1 MVLGGWAGEMALGDW
16 AGDFTLGDW
25 AGEALKV
32 NSTWSF
38 YIGWRFDFHNSGKVA
53 HFQL

>member
-38 YIGWRFDFHNSGKVA
+38 YIG
-53 HFQL
+53 

>member
-1 MVLGGWAGEMALGDW
+1 MIQLENMVLGGWAGEMALGDW

-38 YIGWRFDFHNSGKVA
+38 I
-53 HFQL
+53 

>member
-16 AGDFTLGDW
+16 AGDFTLDDW

-38 YIGWRFDFHNSGKVA
+38 YIG
-53 HFQL
+53 

>member
-1 MVLGGWAGEMALGDW
+1 MKNMVLGGWAGEMALGGW

-38 YIGWRFDFHNSGKVA
+38 YIG
-53 HFQL
+53 